1 MIQKRVE
8 AARQRQRERN
18 NSRTRQSSV
27 EEQSEVLPVGPIALP
42 SNTTQ
47 ICTRRVQSQLPR
59 ANRKWYLRSLI
70 GVYRLQRC
78 HIPNTDHRLDTL
90 PNITQIVLFQIGIIG
105 NQKNISLF
113 FRLQIYEWA
122 FNCTV

>member
-42 SNTTQ
+42 IQYNADMHPAGAISTTEQ
-47 ICTRRVQSQLPR
+47 ME
-59 ANRKWYLRSLI
+59 N
-70 GVYRLQRC
+70 
-78 HIPNTDHRLDTL
+78 
-90 PNITQIVLFQIGIIG
+90 GI
-105 NQKNISLF
+105 
-113 FRLQIYEWA
+113 
-122 FNCTV
+122 